1 MPNINITVREKI
13 AHTITDTCIVCGNS
27 DYVAVF
33 DFDAEWDAYEV
44 KTARFIWGG
53 TYTDVAFT
61 GNECPVPVIPDAVS
75 VLVGVYAGDL
85 HTTTAAAI
93 GVRRSILGGS
103 ETEAEVS
110 REIRENLDKM
120 FAGKIDVPQVAKVG
134 EVLTVEEVDE
144 DGKPTKWK
152 TREMDVV
159 RFSEQDLT
167 YDQKTQ
173 ARKNIDA
180 IDRSYNIVNG
190 FNDILKANCN
200 LGVCRG
206 IQMGSAPTG
215 MCFPIIFLYGDS
227 NRGITDLTLYDSKG
241 QVWKTSNSR
250 GEWGP
255 FNLSNNENLIVNI
268 TELFENG
275 SSRLVSDTSAEDIYS
290 AIQNGKHV
298 IAVTKGNSA
307 CSIFSCIDSNTYDD
321 TYNNTFASLL
331 GNAYL
336 EYRICGTTLE
346 NTDVIDNYFELVTA
360 DDIENFA
367 VNIDKAIKQERM
379 HVTITATVS
388 TGNLTYTADK
398 TSKEILEAVS
408 RGVVPTCTYPLTTAP
423 YGPQEV
429 ACIFSQW
436 VEMPGANSGY
446 VSFTQT
452 TDDITYVCNIDS
464 SGGATCY
471 QQNRDTSDKLVA
483 PANAQ
488 AGQIVKV
495 KSVDDSGIITETEA
509 VDMAEQWELINS
521 ITVAEADATR
531 IIAIDKDSNGNSFS
545 CKKIMLRA
553 KANSTIDSNA
563 TAWFCVNGTG
573 GYNSGRLGFNT
584 NYVKY
589 NGNGYE
595 NLILMELNTVS
606 GIVRAETTANKGAAI
621 LDANDV
627 MDFHEVEF
635 AGYGDANVL
644 LYGTFALYGVRA

>member
-1 MPNINITVREKI
+1 MRIDAKLHADNVQLAAKFNASVR
-13 AHTITDTCIVCGNS
+13 VSG
-27 DYVAVF
+27 
-33 DFDAEWDAYEV
+33 
-44 KTARFIWGG
+44 
-53 TYTDVAFT
+53 
-61 GNECPVPVIPDAVS
+61 DAVKF
-75 VLVGVYAGDL
+75 
-85 HTTTAAAI
+85 T
-93 GVRRSILGGS
+93 
-103 ETEAEVS
+103 
-110 REIRENLDKM
+110 
-120 FAGKIDVPQVAKVG
+120 
-134 EVLTVEEVDE
+134 
-144 DGKPTKWK
+144 
-152 TREMDVV
+152 
-159 RFSEQDLT
+159 EQDLT
-167 YDQKTQ
+167 YDQRTQ

-180 IDRSYNIVNG
+180 IDSNYNVVNG

-200 LGVCRG
+200 FGVCRG

-255 FNLSNNENLIVNI
+255 FTLSNNENLIVNI
-268 TELFENG
+268 TELSENG
-275 SSRLVSDTSAEDIYS
+275 SSRLVSDTSAEDIYT

-298 IAVTKGNSA
+298 IAAIKGDSG
-307 CSIFSCIDSNTYDD
+307 CSIFSCIDSYTDGD

-331 GNAYL
+331 GTDYE
-336 EYRICGTTLE
+336 EYQICGTTLE
-346 NTDVIDNYFELVTA
+346 NTDVIDNYFRLVTV
-360 DDIENFA
+360 DGIESFA
-367 VNIDKAIKQERM
+367 LYIDKAIKQERM
-379 HVTITATVS
+379 HVTITATGS

-408 RGVVPTCTYPLTTAP
+408 RGVVPTCTYPLTKAP

-464 SGGATCY
+464 SGGVTCY

-495 KSVDDSGIITETEA
+495 KSVDDSGKITETET
-509 VDMAEQWELINS
+509 VDMAEQWGLINS

-531 IIAIDKDSNGNSFS
+531 IIAIDKDFNGNSFS

-573 GYNSGRLGFNT
+573 GYNSGKLGFIT

-606 GIVRAETTANKGAAI
+606 GIVRAETTANKCAAI
-621 LDANDV
+621 QDANDV
-627 MDFHEVEF
+627 VDFHEVEF